1 MSAATILFTDVEGFS
16 RRPTAEQRRLIEGLT
31 REVEHEVRSLLRPAL
46 GSPAVI
52 ALPTGDGMALAFLHE
67 AEPRWN
73 RATLL
78 SLVLRLLRWA
88 HGSGM
93 RLRVGLHVGA
103 VQLVNDI
110 NGRSNV
116 CGDTI
121 NYAQRVMDAANGQ
134 QVLFSEEAFREYIG
148 PPDTVLDG
156 APLPDGVKARFRGPF
171 EVFAKHRVQIPVYA
185 MVPEPQQSFWVD
197 ADPVAKHLM
206 AVALTPLPK
215 TIVPPAE
222 TGSSFGERV
231 ARAERVALIQLTGE
245 RLLELLERGLD
256 GGAEGIRLSPSLRRF
271 WVFMP
276 HPDTYRGLR
285 LGTTYAAPESVEKM
299 ANRWRQFFVALG
311 KRLPQVDTKI
321 GLFHQPPFLGAS
333 FLDWDRPGGR
343 IHVSP
348 YVWGVPAQE
357 CPGYDLEWLGQRPSA
372 IYETYVR
379 GLEYLNAHALAP
391 EG

>member
-16 RRPTAEQRRLIEGLT
+16 RRPTAEQHRLIEGLT
-31 REVEHEVRSLLRPAL
+31 REVEHEIRSLLRPAL
-46 GSPAVI
+46 GPPAVI

-78 SLVLRLLRWA
+78 SLALRLLRWA
-88 HGSGM
+88 HGSGL
-93 RLRVGLHVGA
+93 RLRIGLHVGA

-156 APLPDGVKARFRGPF
+156 APLPDGVRAHFRGPF

-185 MVPEPQQSFWVD
+185 MVPEPEQPYWSD
-197 ADPVAKHLM
+197 GDPVAKHLM
-206 AVALTPLPK
+206 AVELTTLPK
-215 TIVPPAE
+215 TIVPLAE
-222 TGSSFGERV
+222 FGERL
-231 ARAERVALIQLTGE
+231 ARAERVALIQLTGGQ
-245 RLLELLERGLD
+245 LLGFLERGLAGD
-256 GGAEGIRLSPSLRRF
+256 AEGIRLSPSLRRF

-276 HPDTYRGLR
+276 HPDTYRGLQ
-285 LGTTYAAPESVEKM
+285 LGATYAIPESVEKM
-299 ANRWRQFFVALG
+299 ANRWRQFLTTLG
-311 KRLPQVDTKI
+311 QRLPRVETKL

-357 CPGYDLEWLGQRPSA
+357 CPGYDLEWLGRRPSA

-379 GLEYLNAHALAP
+379 GLEYLSAHASAP